1 MKFFLSPPILCMENN
16 KTAYNL
22 SLVDCFQLSIDSPH
36 VLDDLGHFSFFDPF
50 DLF

>member
-1 MKFFLSPPILCMENN
+1 MENN

-36 VLDDLGHFSFFDPF
+36 VLDDLGHFLFFDPF
-50 DLF
+50 DLFLPW